1 MTRELLLGVD
11 IGTQSTRAALI
22 SLDGEPIAAAG
33 RPYDLQT
40 PRPGW
45 AEQDPDIWWRC
56 AVECIREVM
65 ATAGATADEV
75 RAVGAGGQMH
85 GTVPIA
91 ANGELLSHAV
101 QLWCDKRCAP
111 LVEAF
116 ARDPFADEAFGIAGS
131 PPVANWFGFKIQW
144 LRDNAPAVYD
154 ATWKFLVPKDFF
166 NFRMTGQVATDYSE
180 ASGSYLMDAATCTW
194 SDALVKVLSID
205 PVKLPDIHRSAD
217 VIGGVTAEVAALTG
231 LALGTPVVAGGGDM
245 LCTLLAAGLTKPGE
259 ASDNTGTSSILSVF
273 TDTPV
278 YDRRLMNLHHVT
290 DGWIPFGIADAGG
303 VSLKWFK
310 DNYCQSEVAEA
321 AARSVGVY
329 DILNREAAEVAPGC
343 EGLIFFPYLM
353 GERTLGSPYA
363 RAVFFGLSPR
373 HGVGATVRAIMEGVT
388 FELRQ
393 TLEIVEGAG
402 HPVNVI
408 SHTGGGAYSQ
418 LWSQIKAD
426 IYGKPVI
433 TFENTESGL
442 LGAAI
447 LAGAGAAL
455 FADERE
461 GARRCLR
468 VKHIFEPDSNN
479 VERYARQYELFK
491 DLHARFQEPFS
502 QLPSLA

>member
-1 MTRELLLGVD
+1 MNRELLLGVD

-22 SLDGEPIAAAG
+22 SLDGTTIAAAG

-45 AEQDPDIWWRC
+45 AEQDPDLWWRC

-65 ATAGATADEV
+65 AKASATADEV

-85 GTVPIA
+85 GTVPISTS
-91 ANGELLSHAV
+91 GELLSHAV

-111 LVEAF
+111 LAEQF
-116 ARDPFADEAFGIAGS
+116 ARGSAADDAFRITGS
-131 PPVANWFGFKIQW
+131 PPVANWIGFKIQW
-144 LRDNAPAVYD
+144 LRDNAPEVYD
-154 ATWKFLVPKDFF
+154 ATWKFLVPKDYF
-166 NFRMTGQVATDYSE
+166 NFRMTGEAATDYSE
-180 ASGSYLMDAATCTW
+180 ASGSYLMDAASCTW
-194 SDALVKVLSID
+194 SDAMVDALGID
-205 PVKLPDIHRSAD
+205 RAKLANIHRSAD
-217 VIGGVTAEVAALTG
+217 VIGTVTVEAAALTG
-231 LALGTPVVAGGGDM
+231 LAPGTPVVAGGGDM

-278 YDRRLMNLHHVT
+278 YDSRLMNLHHVT

-310 DNYCQSEVAEA
+310 DNYCQAEVAEA
-321 AARSVGVY
+321 AAGSVGVY
-329 DILNREAAEVAPGC
+329 DILNRKAAEVAPGC
-343 EGLIFFPYLM
+343 EGLLFFPYLM
-353 GERTLGSPYA
+353 GERTLGSQYA

-373 HGVGATVRAIMEGVT
+373 HGVGASVRAIMEGVT
-388 FELRQ
+388 FELKQ
-393 TLEIVEGAG
+393 TLDIVEGAG
-402 HPVNVI
+402 NPVTVI
-408 SHTGGGAYSQ
+408 SHTGGGAYSP

-433 TFENTESGL
+433 TFEATESGL

-447 LAGAGAAL
+447 LAGAGAGL
-455 FADERE
+455 YVDERD
-461 GARRCLR
+461 GAKRCLR
-468 VKHIFEPDSNN
+468 VKDTFEPDAQN
-479 VERYARQYELFK
+479 VERYARQYALFK

-502 QLPSLA
+502 QLPNLA